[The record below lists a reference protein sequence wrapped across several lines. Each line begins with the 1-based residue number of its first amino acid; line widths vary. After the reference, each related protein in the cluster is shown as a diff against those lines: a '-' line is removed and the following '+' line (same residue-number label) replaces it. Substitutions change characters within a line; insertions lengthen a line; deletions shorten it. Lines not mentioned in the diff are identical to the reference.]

1 MSPAFLDNV
10 LPDKKDDVIVYG
22 EPYTVDVKHYITSCT
37 KCKSTDTSSMS
48 YDGGSIRWC
57 KVCAAPYAANWDT
70 VATTM
75 KKETIKKF
83 NMVGGGYW

>member
-1 MSPAFLDNV
+1 MSQPAYLDKV
-10 LPDKKDDVIVYG
+10 LPDKKEVIYG
-22 EPYTVDVKHYITSCT
+22 EPYTVNVRRYIESCCP

-57 KVCAAPYAANWDT
+57 KGCAASYEANWDT

-75 KKETIKKF
+75 KPIKKF